1 MILGS
6 LVCVEMG
13 GYIDDVPGVNATT
26 GRYTWVKRGAHAVY
40 LGREEGQ
47 VTLGGGARILWK
59 GEELLVQPGA
69 ITFVQ
74 PPDEVV

>member
-1 MILGS
+1 M
-6 LVCVEMG
+6 
-13 GYIDDVPGVNATT
+13 
-26 GRYTWVKRGAHAVY
+26 
-40 LGREEGQ
+40 
-47 VTLGGGARILWK
+47 TLGGGARILWE